1 MNIDYPLSEQ
11 LEGLKALWQEAF
23 GDEGGFLELFYTHGF
38 ASDRCRCITLDGQ
51 IAAALY
57 WFDCSYRG
65 KPLAYLYGV
74 ATAKMHRGKGLCRN
88 LLENTHAHLK
98 YLGYAGAIL
107 VPAKDGLFQMYEKMG
122 YAPCASVSE
131 FTCRAGDTPV
141 SLRSV
146 DAEEYGRLRRE
157 FIPERGV
164 LQEGDNLAFLE
175 TMAQFYAGDDF
186 LAAVY
191 TGEKC
196 VVPELL
202 GNTDA
207 APGILAVLHKNE
219 GQFRTPGAE
228 KPFAMYHALSDLPAP
243 EYFGLA
249 FD

>member
-23 GDEGGFLELFYTHGF
+23 GDEDGFLEHFYTHGF
-38 ASDRCRCITLDGQ
+38 APDRCRCITLDGQ

-57 WFDCSYRG
+57 WFDCSYQG

-98 YLGYAGAIL
+98 YLGYAGSIL

>member
-1 MNIDYPLSEQ
+1 MNVDYPLSEQ

-23 GDEGGFLELFYTHGF
+23 GDEDGFLEHFYTHGF
-38 ASDRCRCITLDGQ
+38 APDRCRCITLDGQ

-57 WFDCSYRG
+57 WFDCSYQG